1 MQLNPLKKLFGR
13 REPPPVKL
21 LAVTPPR
28 TGERTLVAVENL
40 LGSIALPEPF
50 ALEIA
55 GDSAGVSV
63 LTRCGERSLARQQLE
78 AYYPQARIAELSDDE
93 DPLRLEEGERAWSRR
108 LRVEGPEFLPLR
120 TFEDDDTLD
129 AGSDPLISVVGALSG
144 LERGERLVT
153 RLRLRSLGPDWSK
166 AHLQKAL
173 SPPQPV
179 TAPPSASGGQARAN
193 PAEFMP
199 FVFLAVAGA
208 IAFQG
213 WRWWQAGE
221 WWKTVLLGLGIAAVL
236 GVGGWALAR
245 WNRKRYAV
253 HDNRLMKEKASRTA
267 FEAELELT
275 AILSE
280 HGSEDRARELLD
292 GVASAY
298 AHYDNVAGAR
308 FKAGKVRETVPDRT
322 LAPPRRGFLRS
333 REVLD
338 VRELAG
344 LWHPPGARDEL
355 PLVER
360 SGAKVLLPAARGA
373 GSGALVGQTTAGKRR
388 EIRFSADLLHR
399 HHLYVARTRMG
410 KSTLMQHI
418 ITHKLQE
425 KAAGR
430 DGDAIIV
437 IDPHADLVSDLLERV
452 PPELADRVRL
462 IDLADEERAPGINL
476 LDARVFRDRDRTA
489 DAVVRVARGLWEQWG
504 PRMQSILEYT
514 VKSLHEANQRR
525 DPEDQ
530 YTILDGLRLL
540 SNREFRRTVLREVR
554 DPHLLA
560 WWSGPFASWTG
571 NYRADALAPVQT
583 RLAYY
588 AGSKRA
594 RAILGQRRSTL
605 DLRQLI
611 ADGGVLFVSTSQAT
625 AGKEVS
631 ALVGA
636 SILNLV
642 DAVIR
647 EQGALP
653 PVQRRGA
660 LVVVDEM
667 QALPGVDYE
676 SMLSELGKFGG
687 SFVLATQSLSR
698 LSELSPTLRDT
709 LLANAGCLAVFQ
721 VAASDARELVW
732 ELSKERLSEEDITSL
747 PVHHAYV
754 RATVGGERQPPFSME
769 VMKPAPGDPTVA
781 ASIRAGTASYTTP
794 MAELESE
801 DEALLAEFHEG
812 LDALDDEAAKQGN
825 GTAPAPAAG
834 KKKRPRTR
842 KRRGPEA
849 A

>member
-1 MQLNPLKKLFGR
+1 MQLNPFPRLFGR
-13 REPPPVKL
+13 REPPAVKL

-50 ALEIA
+50 SLEIA
-55 GDSAGVSV
+55 GDADGVSV

-78 AYYPQARIAELSDDE
+78 AYYPQARIAELTEDE

-179 TAPPSASGGQARAN
+179 AAPPSSSGGQARAN

-221 WWKTVLLGLGIAAVL
+221 WWKTALLGLGIAAVL
-236 GVGGWALAR
+236 GAGGWALAR

-308 FKAGKVRETVPDRT
+308 FKAGKVREAVPDRT
-322 LAPPRRGFLRS
+322 LAPPRRGLLRS

-360 SGAKVLLPAARGA
+360 SGAKVLLPAGRGTGA
-373 GSGALVGQTTAGKRR
+373 GALVGETTAGKRR
-388 EIRFSADLLHR
+388 EIRFSGDLLRR

-418 ITHKLQE
+418 ITHKLME

-462 IDLADEERAPGINL
+462 IDLADEQRAPGINL

-489 DAVVRVARGLWEQWG
+489 DAVVRVAKGLWEQWG

-525 DPEDQ
+525 EPEEQ

-540 SNREFRRTVLREVR
+540 SNREFRRTVLRQVR

-560 WWSGPFASWTG
+560 WWAGPFASWTG
-571 NYRADALAPVQT
+571 NYRADALAPVLT

-594 RAILGQRRSTL
+594 RAILGQRRSTV

-611 ADGGVLFVSTSQAT
+611 AEGGVLFVSTSQAA

-653 PVQRRGA
+653 PDERRGA

-667 QALPGVDYE
+667 QAMPGVDYE

-698 LSELSPTLRDT
+698 LSELSPTLQDT

-721 VAASDARELVW
+721 VAAADARELVW

-769 VMKPAPGDPTVA
+769 VLKPAPGDPAVA
-781 ASIRAGTASYTTP
+781 ASIREGTAAYTTP

-801 DEALLAEFHEG
+801 DQALLAEFQEG
-812 LDALDDEAAKQGN
+812 LEEIDAEAAKQQDGA
-825 GTAPAPAAG
+825 APPQAKG

>member
-13 REPPPVKL
+13 REPPAVKL

-50 ALEIA
+50 SLEIA
-55 GDSAGVSV
+55 GDSGGVSV

-78 AYYPQARIAELSDDE
+78 AHYPQARIAELTEDE

-129 AGSDPLISVVGALSG
+129 TGSDPLISVVGALSG
-144 LERGERLVT
+144 LERGERLVS
-153 RLRLRSLGPDWSK
+153 RLRLRSLGPNWSK

-173 SPPQPV
+173 QPPQPQP
-179 TAPPSASGGQARAN
+179 APSSPGSGPRAN
-193 PAEFMP
+193 PAEMMP
-199 FVFLAVAGA
+199 IVFLVLAGA
-208 IAFQG
+208 VVFTG

-253 HDNRLMKEKASRTA
+253 HDTRLMKEKASRTA
-267 FEAELELT
+267 FEAELELI

-280 HGSEDRARELLD
+280 HGSEDRAHELLD

-308 FKAGKVRETVPDRT
+308 FKAGKVREAVPDRT

-360 SGAKVLLPAARGA
+360 SGAKVLLPSAGGTGA
-373 GSGALVGQTTAGKRR
+373 GALVGQTTAGKRR
-388 EIRFSADLLHR
+388 EIRFSEDLLHR

-430 DGDAIIV
+430 DGDAIVV

-452 PPELADRVRL
+452 PPELAGRVRL

-489 DAVVRVARGLWEQWG
+489 DAVVRVAKGLWEQWG

-525 DPEDQ
+525 EPEEQ

-540 SNREFRRTVLREVR
+540 SDREFRRTVLREVR

-560 WWSGPFASWTG
+560 WWAGPFASWTG

-611 ADGGVLFVSTSQAT
+611 AEGGVLFVSTAQAT

-647 EQGALP
+647 EQGSLP
-653 PVQRRGA
+653 PEQRRGA

-769 VMKPAPGDPTVA
+769 VMKPGPGDPAVA
-781 ASIRAGTASYTTP
+781 ASIREGTASYTTP

-801 DEALLAEFHEG
+801 DEALLAEFQEG
-812 LDALDDEAAKQGN
+812 LEALDDEAAKQQQDG
-825 GTAPAPAAG
+825 APPPAKG

-842 KRRGPEA
+842 RRSGPEA

>member
-1 MQLNPLKKLFGR
+1 MQLNPLKTLFGR
-13 REPPPVKL
+13 REPPAVKL

-28 TGERTLVAVENL
+28 TGERTLPAVENL
-40 LGSIALPEPF
+40 LNSIALPEPF
-50 ALEIA
+50 SLEIA
-55 GDSAGVSV
+55 GDADGVSV

-78 AYYPQARIAELSDDE
+78 ARYPQARIAELSVDE

-120 TFEDDDTLD
+120 TFEDDDTIEE
-129 AGSDPLISVVGALSG
+129 GSDPLLSVVGALSG
-144 LERGERLVT
+144 LEKGERLVT

-166 AHLQKAL
+166 AHLQQAL
-173 SPPQPV
+173 QPQRQPAASPPP
-179 TAPPSASGGQARAN
+179 SGGGHATAN
-193 PAEFMP
+193 PREFMP
-199 FVFLAVAGA
+199 IVFLAVVGA

-221 WWKTVLLGLGIAAVL
+221 WWKTALLGLGIAALL

-245 WNRKRYAV
+245 WNRRRYAV
-253 HDNRLMKEKASRTA
+253 HDERLMKEKASRSA
-267 FEAELELT
+267 FEAELEVF
-275 AILSE
+275 AILSA
-280 HGSEDRARELLD
+280 HGSEDRAHELLD

-308 FKAGKVRETVPDRT
+308 FKAGKVREAIPDRA

-360 SGAKVLLPAARGA
+360 SGAKVLLPAAGGA
-373 GSGALVGQTTAGKRR
+373 GAGALVGETTAGKRR
-388 EIRFSADLLHR
+388 EIRFSADLVR
-399 HHLYVARTRMG
+399 RNHLYVARTRMG
-410 KSTLMQHI
+410 KSTLMGRLVA
-418 ITHKLQE
+418 HKLRE

-430 DGDAIIV
+430 DGDAIV
-437 IDPHADLVSDLLERV
+437 VVDPHADLVSDLLEQV
-452 PPELADRVRL
+452 PPELAEQVRL

-476 LDARVFRDRDRTA
+476 LDARVFTDRDRTA
-489 DAVVRVARGLWEQWG
+489 DAVVRVAKGLWEQWG

-525 DPEDQ
+525 EPGEQ

-540 SNREFRRTVLREVR
+540 SDREFRTTVLRELR
-554 DPHLLA
+554 DPHLLG
-560 WWSGPFASWTG
+560 WWTREFASWSG
-571 NYRADALAPVQT
+571 NYRSDALAPVQT

-594 RAILGQRRSTL
+594 RAILGQRRSTI

-611 ADGGVLFVSTSQAT
+611 AEGGVLFVSTSQAA

-647 EQGALP
+647 EQGSLP
-653 PVQRRGA
+653 QDERRGA

-667 QALPGVDYE
+667 QALPGADYE
-676 SMLSELGKFGG
+676 SMLSELGKFGA

-698 LSELSPTLRDT
+698 LDDLSQTLRDT

-721 VAASDARELVW
+721 VAAADARELVW

-754 RATVGGERQPPFSME
+754 RATVGSERQPPFSME
-769 VMKPAPGDPTVA
+769 VKAPGPGDPAVA
-781 ASIRAGTASYTTP
+781 ASIREGTAAYTTP

-801 DEALLAEFHEG
+801 DEALLAEFREG
-812 LDALDDEAAKQGN
+812 LEELDAEAEKQDGA
-825 GTAPAPAAG
+825 APPPTKG

-842 KRRGPEA
+842 RGPEA